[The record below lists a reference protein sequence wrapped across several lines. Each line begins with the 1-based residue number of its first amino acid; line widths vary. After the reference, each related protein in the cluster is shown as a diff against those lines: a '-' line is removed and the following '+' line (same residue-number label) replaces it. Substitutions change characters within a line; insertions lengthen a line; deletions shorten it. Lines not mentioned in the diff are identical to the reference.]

1 MASLMDE
8 LLGVLRQEKQG
19 YIKLTELSEEKRVT
33 IIQGNVDELDKISS
47 KEQDVTSEL
56 KNLENKRVNILKD
69 MAVVLGKDDDDIS
82 ISKMVE
88 MLERQP
94 SEQAKLI
101 QAKDE
106 LVEQAS
112 KMQIANQQN
121 EILLRHAMEM
131 VEFDLTLLKSLKQ
144 APETAN
150 YDKNAYNTGEILGNS
165 GFDTK
170 Q

>member
-1 MASLMDE
+1 MDE

-19 YIKLTELSEEKRVT
+19 YINLTELSEEKRVS
-33 IIQGNVDELDKISS
+33 IIQGNVDALDSISS
-47 KEQDVTSEL
+47 KEQEVTSDL

-69 MAVVLGKDDDDIS
+69 MAVVLGKDDEDIT
-82 ISKMVE
+82 ISKMIE

-94 SEQAKLI
+94 GEQAKLI

-106 LVEQAS
+106 LVSCAS
-112 KMQIANQQN
+112 TMQVANQQN

>member
-1 MASLMDE
+1 MASLMEE

-19 YIKLTELSEEKRVT
+19 YINLTELSEEKRVC
-33 IIQGNVDELDKISS
+33 IIKGDVDTLDAISE
-47 KEQDVTSEL
+47 KEQKETSDL

-69 MAVVLGKDDDDIS
+69 MAVVLGKDGEDIT
-82 ISKMVE
+82 ISAMIE

-106 LVEQAS
+106 LVAQAS
-112 KMQIANQQN
+112 QMQIANQQN

-150 YDKNAYNTGEILGNS
+150 YDKNAYNTGEILGGS

>member
-1 MASLMDE
+1 MDE

-19 YIKLTELSEEKRVT
+19 YVNLTQLSEEKRTCIVA
-33 IIQGNVDELDKISS
+33 GDVDKLDSISS
-47 KEQDVTSEL
+47 KEQDETANL
-56 KNLENKRVNILKD
+56 KNLENKRVKILKD
-69 MAVVLGKDDDDIS
+69 MAVVLGKDDEEVTIS
-82 ISKMVE
+82 AMIE

-94 SEQAKLI
+94 SEQAKLV

-106 LVEQAS
+106 LVSQAS
-112 KMQIANQQN
+112 EMQIANQQN

>member
-1 MASLMDE
+1 MASLMEE

-19 YIKLTELSEEKRVT
+19 YITLTDFAEEKRSCIV
-33 IIQGNVDELDKISS
+33 QGDVDKLDAISS
-47 KEQDVTSEL
+47 KEQEETSTL
-56 KNLENKRVNILKD
+56 KNLEHKRVKILKD
-69 MAVVLGKDDDDIS
+69 MAVVLGKDDEEIT
-82 ISKMVE
+82 ISKMID

-94 SEQAKLI
+94 GEQKKLI

-106 LVEQAS
+106 LVAQAS
-112 KMQIANQQN
+112 EMQIANQQN

-150 YDKNAYNTGEILGNS
+150 YDKNAYNTGDILGDS

>member
-1 MASLMDE
+1 MDE

-19 YIKLTELSEEKRVT
+19 YINLTELSEEKRVS
-33 IIQGNVDELDKISS
+33 IIQGNVDALDSISS
-47 KEQDVTSEL
+47 KEQEVTSEL

-69 MAVVLGKDDDDIS
+69 MAVVLGKDDEDIT
-82 ISKMVE
+82 ISKMIE

-94 SEQAKLI
+94 GEQAKLI

-106 LVEQAS
+106 LVACAS

>member
-19 YIKLTELSEEKRVT
+19 YTRLTDLSGEKRQCIV
-33 IIQGNVDELDKISS
+33 QGDVDKLDAISA
-47 KEQDVTSEL
+47 KEQDETANL
-56 KNLENKRVNILKD
+56 KNLEHKRVKILKD
-69 MAVVLGKDDDDIS
+69 MAVVLGKDGEDIS
-82 ISKMVE
+82 ISGMVE

-94 SEQAKLI
+94 KEQAKLI
-101 QAKDE
+101 QAKNE
-106 LVEQAS
+106 LVEKAS
-112 KMQIANQQN
+112 EMQLANQQN

>member
-19 YIKLTELSEEKRVT
+19 YTNLKSLSEEKRVC
-33 IIQGNVDELDKISS
+33 IIQGDVDKLDSISA
-47 KEQDVTSEL
+47 KEQDETSDL
-56 KNLENKRVNILKD
+56 KNLENKRVKILKD
-69 MAVVLGKDDDDIS
+69 MAVVLGKDGEEIS
-82 ISKMVE
+82 ISDMIE

-94 SEQAKLI
+94 GEQAKLI

-106 LVEQAS
+106 LVAEAS
-112 KMQIANQQN
+112 EMQLANQQN

>member
-1 MASLMDE
+1 MDE

-19 YIKLTELSEEKRVT
+19 YINLTELSEEKRVS
-33 IIQGNVDELDKISS
+33 IIQGNVEALDSISS
-47 KEQDVTSEL
+47 KEQEVTSEL

-69 MAVVLGKDDDDIS
+69 MAVVLGKDDEDIT
-82 ISKMVE
+82 ISKMIE

-94 SEQAKLI
+94 GEQAKLI

-106 LVEQAS
+106 LVACAS

>member
-19 YIKLTELSEEKRVT
+19 YINLTELSEEKRVS
-33 IIQGNVDELDKISS
+33 IIQGNVEKLDSISS
-47 KEQDVTSEL
+47 KEQEVTSEL

-69 MAVVLGKDDDDIS
+69 MAVVLGKDDEDIT
-82 ISKMVE
+82 ISKMIE

-94 SEQAKLI
+94 GEQAKLI

-106 LVEQAS
+106 LVSCAS
-112 KMQIANQQN
+112 TMQVANQQN

-150 YDKNAYNTGEILGNS
+150 YDKNAYNTGEILGSS

>member
-8 LLGVLRQEKQG
+8 LLGVLRLEKQG
-19 YIKLTELSEEKRVT
+19 YVNLTDLSEEKRGCIVK
-33 IIQGNVDELDKISS
+33 GDVDKLDSISS
-47 KEQDVTSEL
+47 KEQDETSNL
-56 KNLENKRVNILKD
+56 KNLENKRVKILKD
-69 MAVVLGKDDDDIS
+69 MAVVLGKDGEDIT
-82 ISKMVE
+82 ISDMIT

-94 SEQAKLI
+94 KEQAKLI

-106 LVEQAS
+106 LVAQAGE
-112 KMQIANQQN
+112 MQLANQQN

-150 YDKNAYNTGEILGNS
+150 YDKNAYNTGEILGSS

>member
-1 MASLMDE
+1 MDE

-19 YIKLTELSEEKRVT
+19 YINLTELSEEKRVS
-33 IIQGNVDELDKISS
+33 IIQGNVEKLDSISS
-47 KEQDVTSEL
+47 KEQEVTSEL

-69 MAVVLGKDDDDIS
+69 MAVVLGKDDEDIT
-82 ISKMVE
+82 ISKMIE

-94 SEQAKLI
+94 GEQAKLI

-106 LVEQAS
+106 LVACAS

-150 YDKNAYNTGEILGNS
+150 YDKNAYNTGEILGSS

>member
-19 YIKLTELSEEKRVT
+19 YINLTELSEEKRVS
-33 IIQGNVDELDKISS
+33 IIQGNVDALDSISS
-47 KEQDVTSEL
+47 KEQEVTSDL

-69 MAVVLGKDDDDIS
+69 MAVVLGKDDEDIT
-82 ISKMVE
+82 ISKMIE

-94 SEQAKLI
+94 GEQAKLI

-106 LVEQAS
+106 LVSCAS
-112 KMQIANQQN
+112 TMQVANQQN

>member
-1 MASLMDE
+1 MDE

-19 YIKLTELSEEKRVT
+19 YINLTELSEEKRVS
-33 IIQGNVDELDKISS
+33 IIQGNVEKLDSISS
-47 KEQDVTSEL
+47 KEQEVTSEL

-69 MAVVLGKDDDDIS
+69 MAVVLGKDDEDIT
-82 ISKMVE
+82 ISKMIE

-94 SEQAKLI
+94 GEQAKLI

-106 LVEQAS
+106 LVSCAS
-112 KMQIANQQN
+112 TMQVANQQN

>member
-1 MASLMDE
+1 MEE

-19 YIKLTELSEEKRVT
+19 YINLTELSEEKRVC
-33 IIQGNVDELDKISS
+33 IIKGDVDTLDAISE
-47 KEQDVTSEL
+47 KEQKETSDL

-69 MAVVLGKDDDDIS
+69 MAVVLGKDGEDIT
-82 ISKMVE
+82 ISAMIE

-106 LVEQAS
+106 LVAQAS
-112 KMQIANQQN
+112 QMQIANQQN

-150 YDKNAYNTGEILGNS
+150 YDKNAYNTGEILGGS

>member
-19 YIKLTELSEEKRVT
+19 YINLTELSEEKRVS
-33 IIQGNVDELDKISS
+33 IIQGNVDVLDSISS
-47 KEQDVTSEL
+47 KEQEVTSEL

-69 MAVVLGKDDDDIS
+69 MAVVLGKDDEDIT
-82 ISKMVE
+82 ISKMIE

-94 SEQAKLI
+94 GEQAKLI

-106 LVEQAS
+106 LVACAS

>member
-1 MASLMDE
+1 MDE

-19 YIKLTELSEEKRVT
+19 YINLTELSEEKRVS
-33 IIQGNVDELDKISS
+33 IIQGNVDALDSISS
-47 KEQDVTSEL
+47 KEQEVTSEL

-69 MAVVLGKDDDDIS
+69 MAVVLGKDDEDIT
-82 ISKMVE
+82 ISKMIE

-94 SEQAKLI
+94 GEQAKLI

-106 LVEQAS
+106 LVSCAS
-112 KMQIANQQN
+112 TMQVANQQN

-150 YDKNAYNTGEILGNS
+150 YDKNAYNTGEILGSS

>member
-1 MASLMDE
+1 MDE

-19 YIKLTELSEEKRVT
+19 YINLTELSEEKRVC
-33 IIQGNVDELDKISS
+33 IVQGNVDELDAISS
-47 KEQDVTSEL
+47 KEQEKTSEL

-69 MAVVLGKDDDDIS
+69 MAVVLGKDDEDIT
-82 ISKMVE
+82 ISKMIE

-94 SEQAKLI
+94 NEQAKLI

-106 LVEQAS
+106 LVAQAS

>member
-19 YIKLTELSEEKRVT
+19 YINLTELSEEKRVS
-33 IIQGNVDELDKISS
+33 IIQGNVDALDSISS
-47 KEQDVTSEL
+47 KEQEVTSEL

-69 MAVVLGKDDDDIS
+69 MAVVLGKDDEDIT
-82 ISKMVE
+82 ISKMIE

-94 SEQAKLI
+94 GEQAKLI

-106 LVEQAS
+106 LVSCAS
-112 KMQIANQQN
+112 TMQIANQQN

>member
-19 YIKLTELSEEKRVT
+19 YINLTELSEEKRVS
-33 IIQGNVDELDKISS
+33 IIQGNVEALDSISS
-47 KEQDVTSEL
+47 KEQEVTSEL

-69 MAVVLGKDDDDIS
+69 MAVVLGKDDEDIT
-82 ISKMVE
+82 ISKMIE

-94 SEQAKLI
+94 GEQAKLI

-106 LVEQAS
+106 LVACAS

>member
-1 MASLMDE
+1 LASLMDE

-19 YIKLTELSEEKRVT
+19 YINLTELSEEKRVS
-33 IIQGNVDELDKISS
+33 IIQGNVDALDSISS
-47 KEQDVTSEL
+47 KEQEVTSDL

-69 MAVVLGKDDDDIS
+69 MAVVLGKDDEDIT
-82 ISKMVE
+82 ISKMIE

-94 SEQAKLI
+94 GEQAKLI

-106 LVEQAS
+106 LVSCAS
-112 KMQIANQQN
+112 TMQVANQQN

>member
-1 MASLMDE
+1 
-8 LLGVLRQEKQG
+8 
-19 YIKLTELSEEKRVT
+19 
-33 IIQGNVDELDKISS
+33 
-47 KEQDVTSEL
+47 
-56 KNLENKRVNILKD
+56 
-69 MAVVLGKDDDDIS
+69 MAVVLGKDGEDIT
-82 ISKMVE
+82 ISAMIE

-106 LVEQAS
+106 LVAQAS
-112 KMQIANQQN
+112 QMQIANQQN

-150 YDKNAYNTGEILGNS
+150 YDKNAYNTGEILGGS

>member
-1 MASLMDE
+1 MDE

-19 YIKLTELSEEKRVT
+19 YINLTELSEEKRVS
-33 IIQGNVDELDKISS
+33 IIQGNVEKLDSISS
-47 KEQDVTSEL
+47 KEQEVTSEL

-69 MAVVLGKDDDDIS
+69 MAVVLGKDDEDIT
-82 ISKMVE
+82 ISKMIE

-94 SEQAKLI
+94 GEQAKLI

-106 LVEQAS
+106 LVSCAS
-112 KMQIANQQN
+112 TMQVANQQN

-150 YDKNAYNTGEILGNS
+150 YDKNAYNTGEILGSS

>member
-19 YIKLTELSEEKRVT
+19 YINLTELSEEKRVS
-33 IIQGNVDELDKISS
+33 IIQGNVDALDSISS
-47 KEQDVTSEL
+47 KEQEVTSEL

-69 MAVVLGKDDDDIS
+69 MAVVLGKDDEDIT
-82 ISKMVE
+82 ISKMIE

-94 SEQAKLI
+94 GEQAKLI

-106 LVEQAS
+106 LVACAS

>member
-19 YIKLTELSEEKRVT
+19 YINLTELSEEKRVS
-33 IIQGNVDELDKISS
+33 IIQGNVDELDSISS
-47 KEQDVTSEL
+47 KEQEVTSEL

-69 MAVVLGKDDDDIS
+69 MAVVLGKDDEDIT
-82 ISKMVE
+82 ISKMIE

-94 SEQAKLI
+94 GEQAKLI

-106 LVEQAS
+106 LVACAS

>member
-1 MASLMDE
+1 MDE

-19 YIKLTELSEEKRVT
+19 YINLTELSEEKRVS
-33 IIQGNVDELDKISS
+33 IIQGNVDALDSISS
-47 KEQDVTSEL
+47 KEQEVTSEL

-69 MAVVLGKDDDDIS
+69 MAVVLGKDDEDIT
-82 ISKMVE
+82 ISKMIE

-94 SEQAKLI
+94 GEQAKLI

-106 LVEQAS
+106 LVSCAS
-112 KMQIANQQN
+112 TMQIANQQN

>member
-1 MASLMDE
+1 LASLMEE

-19 YIKLTELSEEKRVT
+19 YINLTELSEEKRVC
-33 IIQGNVDELDKISS
+33 IIQGDVDRLDAISE
-47 KEQDVTSEL
+47 KEQNVTSDL

-69 MAVVLGKDDDDIS
+69 MAVVLGKDGEDIT
-82 ISKMVE
+82 ISAMIE

-106 LVEQAS
+106 LVAQAS
-112 KMQIANQQN
+112 QMQIANQQN

-150 YDKNAYNTGEILGNS
+150 YDKNAYNTGEILGGS

>member
-1 MASLMDE
+1 MEE

-19 YIKLTELSEEKRVT
+19 YINLTELSEEKRVC
-33 IIQGNVDELDKISS
+33 IIKGDVDTLDAISE
-47 KEQDVTSEL
+47 KEQNETSDL

-69 MAVVLGKDDDDIS
+69 MAVVLGKDGEDIT
-82 ISKMVE
+82 ISAMIE

-106 LVEQAS
+106 LVAQAS
-112 KMQIANQQN
+112 QMQIANQQN

-150 YDKNAYNTGEILGNS
+150 YDKNAYNTGEILGGS

>member
-1 MASLMDE
+1 LASLMDE

-19 YIKLTELSEEKRVT
+19 YINLTELSEEKRVS
-33 IIQGNVDELDKISS
+33 IIQGNVDALDSISS
-47 KEQDVTSEL
+47 KEQEVTSEL

-69 MAVVLGKDDDDIS
+69 MAVVLGKDDEDIT
-82 ISKMVE
+82 ISKMIE

-94 SEQAKLI
+94 GEQAKLI

-106 LVEQAS
+106 LVACAS

>member
-1 MASLMDE
+1 MDE

-19 YIKLTELSEEKRVT
+19 YINLTELSEEKRVS
-33 IIQGNVDELDKISS
+33 IIQGNVDALDSISS
-47 KEQDVTSEL
+47 KEQEVTSEL

-69 MAVVLGKDDDDIS
+69 MAVVLGKDDEDIT
-82 ISKMVE
+82 ISKMIE

-94 SEQAKLI
+94 GEQAKLI

-106 LVEQAS
+106 LVSCAS
-112 KMQIANQQN
+112 TMQVANQQN

>member
-1 MASLMDE
+1 MEE

-19 YIKLTELSEEKRVT
+19 YINLTELSEEKRVC
-33 IIQGNVDELDKISS
+33 IIKGDVDTLDSISE
-47 KEQDVTSEL
+47 KEQKETSDL

-69 MAVVLGKDDDDIS
+69 MAVVLGKDGEDIT
-82 ISKMVE
+82 ISAMIE

-106 LVEQAS
+106 LVAQAS
-112 KMQIANQQN
+112 QMQIANQQN

-150 YDKNAYNTGEILGNS
+150 YDKNAYSTGEILGGS

>member
-1 MASLMDE
+1 MDE

-19 YIKLTELSEEKRVT
+19 YVTLAGFAEEKREC
-33 IIQGNVDELDKISS
+33 IIKGDVDKLDAISE
-47 KEQDVTSEL
+47 KEQDETAVL
-56 KNLENKRVNILKD
+56 KNLEHKRVKILKD
-69 MAVVLGKDDDDIS
+69 MAVVLGKDGEEIS
-82 ISKMVE
+82 ISNMIE

-94 SEQAKLI
+94 GEQAKLI

-106 LVEQAS
+106 LVQQAS
-112 KMQIANQQN
+112 EMQLANQQN

-150 YDKNAYNTGEILGNS
+150 YDRNAYNTGDILGNS

>member
-1 MASLMDE
+1 MDE

-19 YIKLTELSEEKRVT
+19 YINLTELSEEKRVS
-33 IIQGNVDELDKISS
+33 IIQGNVDKLDSISS
-47 KEQDVTSEL
+47 KEQEVTSDL

-69 MAVVLGKDDDDIS
+69 MAVVLGKDDEDIT
-82 ISKMVE
+82 ISKMID

-94 SEQAKLI
+94 GEQAKLV

-106 LVEQAS
+106 LVACAS
-112 KMQIANQQN
+112 EMQIANQQN

>member
-19 YIKLTELSEEKRVT
+19 YINLTELSEEKRVS
-33 IIQGNVDELDKISS
+33 IIQGNVDTLDSISS
-47 KEQDVTSEL
+47 KEQEVTSEL

-69 MAVVLGKDDDDIS
+69 MAVVLGKDDEDIT
-82 ISKMVE
+82 ISKMIE

-94 SEQAKLI
+94 GEQAKLI

-106 LVEQAS
+106 LVACAS

>member
-1 MASLMDE
+1 MDE

-82 ISKMVE
+82 ISKMIE

>member
-1 MASLMDE
+1 MDE

-19 YIKLTELSEEKRVT
+19 YINLTQSAEEKRACIV
-33 IIQGNVDELDKISS
+33 QGDVDKLDAISA
-47 KEQDVTSEL
+47 KEQDETANL
-56 KNLENKRVNILKD
+56 KNLENKRVKILKD
-69 MAVVLGKDDDDIS
+69 MAVVLGKDDEEITIS
-82 ISKMVE
+82 GMIE

-94 SEQAKLI
+94 GEQAKLV

-106 LVEQAS
+106 LVAQAS
-112 KMQIANQQN
+112 QMQIANQQN

-150 YDKNAYNTGEILGNS
+150 YDKNAYSTGEILGS
-165 GFDTK
+165 SSFDSK